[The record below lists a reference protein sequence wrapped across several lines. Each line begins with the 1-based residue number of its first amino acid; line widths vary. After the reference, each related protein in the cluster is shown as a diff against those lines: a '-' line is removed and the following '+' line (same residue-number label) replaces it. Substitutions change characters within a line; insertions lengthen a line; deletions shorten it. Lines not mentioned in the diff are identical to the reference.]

1 MTTHKA
7 IPFVCKE
14 EVQQGFRTGLHK
26 TSSKF
31 RLVVLSL
38 MVMAADEQMLVSP
51 NGPSILDY
59 LSAQLA
65 GIVSNLD
72 DLVFEHVTASYA
84 CFVAHEKRKDS
95 RSAWYYLQLAITFI
109 QILGL
114 DHPET
119 YATLPDMRWA
129 TLSLKV
135 YYTV

>member
-1 MTTHKA
+1 
-7 IPFVCKE
+7 
-14 EVQQGFRTGLHK
+14 
-26 TSSKF
+26 
-31 RLVVLSL
+31 
-38 MVMAADEQMLVSP
+38 MVMAADDQLPVSL
-51 NGPSILDY
+51 NGPTILDY

-84 CFVAHEKRKDS
+84 IFVAYDKIKKS

>member
-1 MTTHKA
+1 
-7 IPFVCKE
+7 
-14 EVQQGFRTGLHK
+14 
-26 TSSKF
+26 
-31 RLVVLSL
+31 
-38 MVMAADEQMLVSP
+38 MVMAADDQIMVCP
-51 NGPSILDY
+51 DGPTILDY
-59 LSAQLA
+59 LSTQLA

-72 DLVFEHVTASYA
+72 DLVFEHVTATYA
-84 CFVAHEKRKDS
+84 VFVAHEKRKNS

-119 YATLPDMRWA
+119 YATSPDMRWA